1 MKKRIS
7 LFMITFMAAVCFSLS
22 GVFAATYS
30 KSKTASVSYNTQ
42 CTGRITDTASVNSSS
57 LSWNF
62 SLTGV
67 TTSAKNGYTFASP
80 YTSGITYTNERKKA
94 IHNVGYYFFNS
105 TGNHVGGNVKQFT
118 FTYTSGSGVS

>member
-42 CTGRITDTASVNSSS
+42 CTGRIT
-57 LSWNF
+57 
-62 SLTGV
+62 
-67 TTSAKNGYTFASP
+67 
-80 YTSGITYTNERKKA
+80 YTNERKKA
-94 IHNVGYYFFNS
+94 IHNVGYYFYNS